1 MGARPLE
8 HPGGPDVAAEL
19 ATSKMDERMAKLS
32 DGERTAKKGKQG
44 RAAAA
49 AAVRLRT
56 VWRQRLGDS
65 GGSLAST
72 DLILQLYRKN
82 SQMVFGSYCL
92 QTKT

>member
-8 HPGGPDVAAEL
+8 HPGGPDVAAGL

-49 AAVRLRT
+49 VRRRT
-56 VWRQRLGDS
+56 VWRRRWS
-65 GGSLAST
+65 PGGGGWAT
-72 DLILQLYRKN
+72 PEA
-82 SQMVFGSYCL
+82 V
-92 QTKT
+92 